1 MDLKSTLKN
10 LKLNENNISM
20 ILGVL
25 VVIVSGVLV
34 VNYFKDKNK
43 GSVLTT
49 EKNVNSQVSLP
60 NTHTVIKGETLWKI
74 SETYFGSGYNWVD
87 IAKAN
92 NLKNPDRIEEG
103 QVLTIP
109 KKTSNLPSENNSSIS
124 GANYTVVKGD
134 SLWKIAVRSYGD
146 GYKWTQI
153 AKENSLAHP
162 NLIHPGNV
170 LRLPR

>member
-10 LKLNENNISM
+10 LKLNESNISM

-34 VNYFKDKNK
+34 VNYFKDRNK
-43 GSVLTT
+43 PNILTT
-49 EKNVNSQVSLP
+49 EKNTNSQVSLP
-60 NTHTVIKGETLWKI
+60 STHTVTKDETLWSI
-74 SETYFGSGYNWVD
+74 SETYFGSGYNWID
-87 IAKAN
+87 IAKTN

-109 KKTSNLPSENNSSIS
+109 KISNLPSNSSIS

-146 GYKWTQI
+146 GYKWNQI
-153 AKENSLAHP
+153 AKENNLAHP

>member
-1 MDLKSTLKN
+1 
-10 LKLNENNISM
+10 M

-43 GSVLTT
+43 ANVLTT

-60 NTHTVIKGETLWKI
+60 NTHTVAKGETLWSISKI
-74 SETYFGSGYNWVD
+74 YFESGYSWAD

-92 NLKNPDRIEEG
+92 NLKNPNRIEEG

-109 KKTSNLPSENNSSIS
+109 NVEPKKTTGETSNLPSNSSIS

-146 GYKWTQI
+146 GYKWVQI
-153 AKENSLAHP
+153 ARENNLAHP